1 MLLPQTKEREYRFKL
16 ALRMGLPIF
25 ALVITFFLTTSI
37 NESQTLSA
45 LFYIEAVLLLAFS
58 VYFILYII
66 YNGFDTRVTEIV
78 SKTFTREYLYEY
90 LKKELKKEKEY
101 TLILISIDNL
111 HDINTLYGIKNGD
124 KILFEVAKWIGEYTR
139 KKDIKN
145 FPLGH
150 IKGGD
155 FVLGL
160 RGNKSKYN
168 TILELMCLQAEEFKI
183 DDIEVKISG
192 SITDTSFSNELD
204 YMIENLFELQEMQK
218 HKKSS
223 LKDDAI
229 SPNDLELLVI
239 DALKQRTFIVMTQ
252 SIFEDNKSVLKECFI
267 KLQTQDGRM
276 IYQKTY
282 MKAISKLGLMLEYDL
297 MILEKTISKMENQID
312 EILVFDIS
320 PRSLRNPLFFNKMKD
335 LFENYPHAK
344 NKIMFMLYE
353 NEYYSNIDKYN
364 AILKS
369 IKKMGILIGI
379 DRLGSIHTS
388 FLYLRDLD
396 IDVVRFD
403 SFYTKEIQSHTEIVE
418 GFILAAH
425 KKNVKTWI
433 KLIEDKNDLEL
444 AQAIGIDYMQ
454 GKYLA
459 ELELLKKDYNEIR

>member
-25 ALVITFFLTTSI
+25 ALLITFFLTTSI
-37 NESQTLSA
+37 SESQTLSA

-58 VYFILYII
+58 IYFILYII

-101 TLILISIDNL
+101 TLVLISIDNL

-124 KILFEVAKWIGEYTR
+124 KVLFEVAKWIGTYIE

-155 FVLGL
+155 FVLGFKA
-160 RGNKSKYN
+160 NKNKYN
-168 TILELMCLQAEEFKI
+168 TVLELMCLQAEDFKI
-183 DDIEVKISG
+183 DDIEIKISG
-192 SITDTSFSNELD
+192 AITDTSFSNELE
-204 YMIENLFELQEMQK
+204 YMIENLFEIQEMHR

-223 LKDDAI
+223 QNNDVIA
-229 SPNDLELLVI
+229 PNDLEFLVI
-239 DALKQRTFIVMTQ
+239 DALKRKNFIVMTQ
-252 SIFEDNKSVLKECFI
+252 NIFEKDKAVLKECFI
-267 KLQTQDGRM
+267 KLQTSDGKM
-276 IYQKTY
+276 IYQKMY

-297 MILEKTISKMENQID
+297 MVLEKTISKID
-312 EILVFDIS
+312 ETIEEILVFDIA
-320 PRSLRNPLFFNKMKD
+320 PRSLRNPIFLSKMKD
-335 LFENYPHAK
+335 LFQHYPFVK
-344 NKIMFMLYE
+344 NKIMFMLCE

-364 AILKS
+364 AIVKS
-369 IKKMGILIGI
+369 LKKMGILIGI

-403 SFYTKEIQSHTEIVE
+403 SFYTKEIKSHQEIVA
-418 GFILAAH
+418 GFVLTAH

-433 KLIEDKNDLEL
+433 KLIEDENDLKL
-444 AQAIGIDYMQ
+444 VQNIGIDYMQ
-454 GKYLA
+454 GKYFA
-459 ELELLKKDYNEIR
+459 PLELLKKGLK